1 MQKENMHRGTWLGEK
16 NKVNG
21 RSTMVSTLTHTTR
34 EVAIDF
40 LGWREEQKQQSMIG
54 HNGCPFDDEL
64 DPELA
69 QLSKSLEAADNYE

>member
-1 MQKENMHRGTWLGEK
+1 MHRGTWLGEK

-40 LGWREEQKQQSMIG
+40 LRWREEQKQTN
-54 HNGCPFDDEL
+54 NGFTRLGEGL
-64 DPELA
+64 R
-69 QLSKSLEAADNYE
+69 QG